1 MTGDSSGQM
10 YNLSVWDPDTG
21 TILSS
26 FKGGSSASH
35 TVTMIGN
42 DYIISAPPD
51 KPLLNVWQNNRNE
64 QLSIRMFT
72 PGKVN
77 AMTCSPKGHY
87 LLVAVQ
93 EQISIYQISSGR
105 LWCVLSSHYQS
116 VTTIKFTS
124 DGSHFVSAGA
134 DGQVLCWNLATVLS
148 RRALPGLPSGQVG
161 KPEAKWCWRE
171 HALPVTDLVIS
182 AGGLQ
187 GKVFSVSKDQTCKIY
202 SITSGQL
209 LLSVAFNAPLS
220 AIAVTID
227 CDQVCVGG
235 ENGDIF
241 MFSLRNP
248 PRTVSVTSE
257 NLDSLSVLKNG
268 HKGCVTT
275 LSLCLDGSQL
285 ASGSSDHT
293 VKLWHIKSG
302 QCVRTLQQKGRITSL
317 QYMLPPPGMIQDS
330 IWKPTR
336 KLVPL
341 IKGCDSNQPFKVNLL
356 CKEDK
361 QMERLD
367 ERYNVVDEDIV
378 QGGSSDEQ
386 EGKLKELVDINH
398 QLYTFSLKHILQT
411 N

>member
-1 MTGDSSGQM
+1 MIGDNSGQM

-21 TILSS
+21 TLLSS
-26 FKGGSSASH
+26 YKGGSSASH
-35 TVTMIGN
+35 TVTMIGS

-72 PGKVN
+72 PGKVS

-93 EQISIYQISSGR
+93 EQISIYQISNGR

-116 VTTIKFTS
+116 VTTMKFTT

-134 DGQVLCWNLATVLS
+134 DGQVLCWSLATVLS

-187 GKVFSVSKDQTCKIY
+187 GKVFSVSQDQTCKIY
-202 SITSGQL
+202 SIVSGQL
-209 LLSVAFNAPLS
+209 LLSVAFDTPLS
-220 AIAVTID
+220 AIAISID
-227 CDQVCVGG
+227 CDRVCVGG
-235 ENGDIF
+235 ENGDISI
-241 MFSLRNP
+241 FSLRNP

-257 NLDSLSVLKNG
+257 TLDSLSVLKNS

-275 LSLCLDGSQL
+275 LSLSLDGCQL
-285 ASGSSDHT
+285 ASGGSDNT

-302 QCVRTLQQKGRITSL
+302 LCVRSLQQKGKITSL
-317 QYMLPPPGMIQDS
+317 QYMLPPPGMLQNS
-330 IWKPTR
+330 TWKPAR

-341 IKGCDSNQPFKVNLL
+341 LKGCDPNQPFKVNLL

-367 ERYNVVDEDIV
+367 DRIDIVDEGIEDS
-378 QGGSSDEQ
+378 GASYEH
-386 EGKLKELVDINH
+386 EGKMKELVDINH
-398 QLYTFSLKHILQT
+398 QLYTFALKNILQT